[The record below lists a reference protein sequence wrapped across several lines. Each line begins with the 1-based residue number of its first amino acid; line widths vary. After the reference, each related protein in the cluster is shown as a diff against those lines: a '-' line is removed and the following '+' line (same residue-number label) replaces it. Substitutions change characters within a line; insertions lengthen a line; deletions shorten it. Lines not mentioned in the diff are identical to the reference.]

1 MMHGFKFSRLFF
13 PSVFGS
19 ELLWL
24 LTKSIVSSFLLIR
37 TSVKYHSMHHPAPTI
52 TTLAVVDTTPP
63 SRPAPSNGTPAPPTG
78 PIWPPATPFVATHS
92 STAAFLAWP
101 PTTQQPLVGLLPV
114 LFLVPIHL
122 SSGWF
127 ALRSLAILLEKAL

>member
-1 MMHGFKFSRLFF
+1 PAVN
-13 PSVFGS
+13 PSS
-19 ELLWL
+19 AAPPQPANP
-24 LTKSIVSSFLLIR
+24 FLPPPR
-37 TSVKYHSMHHPAPTI
+37 SVVEAFLPAPPDLSSQPLLADST
-52 TTLAVVDTTPP
+52 TTLTVVDTTPP
-63 SRPAPSNGTPAPPTG
+63 SSPAPSSGTPAPPTG

-122 SSGWF
+122 SS
-127 ALRSLAILLEKAL
+127 